1 MAKLNLETCNCI
13 LQESENRKLYELAYM
28 LGRMTKDDIVQ
39 ALVDEG
45 INTHSVIVENHMRRH
60 IPMDVQEEVTEY
72 LPSVAS
78 TCAQMLAR
86 VKTRA
91 TMFLDKTTL
100 AKDEIRLL
108 GILVSE
114 TNKYLDKLGS
124 ITGEAQ
130 SVNTPVAMMVPDTFG
145 KVCMDVLP
153 EFPDAWKAVRDKMSE
168 LDKE

>member
-1 MAKLNLETCNCI
+1 
-13 LQESENRKLYELAYM
+13 M
-28 LGRMTKDDIVQ
+28 LGRMTKEDVVK

-45 INTHSVIVENHMRRH
+45 INTHSIIVSNHMSRH
-60 IPMDVQEEVTEY
+60 IPMDVQEEIVDY

-78 TCAQMLAR
+78 TCAQMLSR
-86 VKTRA
+86 VKSQA
-91 TMFLDKTTL
+91 TTFLDKPTL
-100 AKDEIRLL
+100 EKDEIRLL

-124 ITGEAQ
+124 ITGEAA

-153 EFPDAWKAVRDKMSE
+153 EFPEAWKAVRDKMSE
-168 LDKE
+168 ME

>member
-1 MAKLNLETCNCI
+1 MPKLNLEHCNCI
-13 LQESENRKLYELAYM
+13 IQESENRKLYELAYM
-28 LGRMTKDDIVQ
+28 LGRMTKDDIVK

-60 IPMDVQEEVTEY
+60 IPMDVQEEVIEY

-78 TCAQMLAR
+78 TCAQMLSR
-86 VKTRA
+86 VKSQA
-91 TMFLDKTTL
+91 TIFLDKQNL

-114 TNKYLDKLGS
+114 TNKYLDKMGS

-130 SVNTPVAMMVPDTFG
+130 SVNTPVALHVPNNFEEAA
-145 KVCMDVLP
+145 MAVLP
-153 EFPDAWKAVRDKMSE
+153 DFPDAWKAIREYMTE
-168 LDKE
+168 KE

>member
-1 MAKLNLETCNCI
+1 MPKLNLEHCNCI
-13 LQESENRKLYELAYM
+13 IQESENRKLYELAYM
-28 LGRMTKDDIVQ
+28 LGRMTKDDIVK

-60 IPMDVQEEVTEY
+60 IPMDVQEEVIEY

-78 TCAQMLAR
+78 TCAQMLSR
-86 VKTRA
+86 VKSQA
-91 TMFLDKTTL
+91 TIFLDNQNL

-114 TNKYLDKLGS
+114 TNKYLDKMGS

-130 SVNTPVAMMVPDTFG
+130 SVNTPVALHVPNNFEEAA
-145 KVCMDVLP
+145 MAVLP
-153 EFPDAWKAVRDKMSE
+153 DFPDAWKAIREYMTE
-168 LDKE
+168 KE